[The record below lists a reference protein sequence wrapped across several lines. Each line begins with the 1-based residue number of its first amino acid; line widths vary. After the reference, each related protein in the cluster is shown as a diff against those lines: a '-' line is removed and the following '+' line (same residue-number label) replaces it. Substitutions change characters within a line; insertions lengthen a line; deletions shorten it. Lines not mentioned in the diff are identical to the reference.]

1 MEETA
6 SQDASAF
13 EHEMQQAF
21 LVRHPGAATAA
32 LEELDRDAL
41 VEIVVSQPVETMLG
55 VWARLSPPIG
65 SKLLNSLPED
75 VRNETLLHL
84 NSVQLARLLA
94 AVTEEER
101 ETTLSLLE
109 RRKARAVRG
118 LLVYPPDRAGALMD
132 AGVRTLRETSTVGR
146 GVGTAPP
153 GAAGRHHIGFF
164 VVDTDNRLV
173 GWVDMQDLALAE
185 PREVVGD
192 LARRVRAVVDT
203 MATQDEVGENMETH
217 HLWELA
223 VVDLDGKLMGVIR
236 HTSMIEAERE
246 RATTGIQTMV
256 GASKDERALS
266 KVSFAVFK
274 RLPWLQANLITAFA
288 AAAVVGLFESTIAQ
302 YTALAVLLPVVAGQS
317 GNTGAQAL
325 AVTMRGL
332 ALREIRTMHWP
343 RVVFKETNVGF
354 WNGTAVALTHG
365 RRRLRLERLIR
376 ASDHRGGVDD
386 PVDGHRRHRRRRD
399 PDAADG
405 AAAGPGAILLHH
417 PHHGDRRDGLL
428 QLPRHRDPPEQHDL
442 TCAGQ
447 HAGAFMPCTPPLT
460 GVIPLPRVG
469 RPRRVLADGEG
480 AAERGVPPSDYSEAV
495 EESGR
500 RIGRPDLK
508 EQRRERILSY
518 RNTCSH

>member
-6 SQDASAF
+6 SRDASAF
-13 EHEMQQAF
+13 EHELQQAF
-21 LVRHPGAATAA
+21 LARHPGAATAA

-41 VEIVVSQPVETMLG
+41 VEIVVSQPVETMRAI
-55 VWARLSPPIG
+55 WERLSPSIG
-65 SKLLNSLPED
+65 CNLLSALPESL
-75 VRNETLLHL
+75 RNETVRHL
-84 NSVQLARLLA
+84 NAVQLARLLA
-94 AVTEEER
+94 AATEEER
-101 ETTLSLLE
+101 ESTLALLE
-109 RRKARAVRG
+109 RRKARAVRA
-118 LLVYPPDRAGALMD
+118 LLVYPPDRAGAMMD
-132 AGVRTLRETSTVGR
+132 AGARTLRQTTTVGR
-146 GVGTAPP
+146 AL
-153 GAAGRHHIGFF
+153 AQLRRDRGRNHVGFF
-164 VVDTDNRLV
+164 VVDADNRLV

-354 WNGTAVALTHG
+354 WNGTAVALTTG
-365 RRRLRLERLIR
+365 VVVYVWSGSYGLPIIVA
-376 ASDHRGGVDD
+376 ASMILSMVIAGI
-386 PVDGHRRHRRRRD
+386 
-399 PDAADG
+399 AG
-405 AAAGPGAILLHH
+405 AAIPMLLTALRQD
-417 PHHGDRRDGLL
+417 PAQSSSIVLTTVTDVTGFFSFLGIATLL
-428 QLPRHRDPPEQHDL
+428 
-442 TCAGQ
+442 
-447 HAGAFMPCTPPLT
+447 
-460 GVIPLPRVG
+460 
-469 RPRRVLADGEG
+469 
-480 AAERGVPPSDYSEAV
+480 
-495 EESGR
+495 SGM
-500 RIGRPDLK
+500 I
-508 EQRRERILSY
+508 
-518 RNTCSH
+518 